1 MCGSFNLQLNYYFY
15 LMKNFLLISI
25 LLINMKSISQDNNLF
40 FDHQALIVNN
50 LQESGDFYMDILG
63 LQEIPVGAG
72 QDPPK
77 RWFKTNNGK
86 EIHLIQSESKINEL
100 PKSIHM
106 AFSPK
111 NFELFISNL
120 KKNEINFSNWK
131 GELNTIQE
139 RVDGQRQIWIQ
150 DPQGYWIE
158 INDIHSKPSL

>member
-1 MCGSFNLQLNYYFY
+1 
-15 LMKNFLLISI
+15 MKKLVIITI
-25 LLINMKSISQDNNLF
+25 LLINMKSMSQENNLY

-50 LQESGDFYMDILG
+50 LQKSGDFYIDILG
-63 LQEIPVGAG
+63 LEEIPVGAG

-86 EIHLIQSESKINEL
+86 EIHLIQSASEINEL

-111 NFELFISNL
+111 NFELFIDNL
-120 KKNEINFSNWK
+120 KENEVNFSNWK
-131 GELNTIQE
+131 GELNKIQE
-139 RVDGQRQIWIQ
+139 RVDGKRQIWIQ

-158 INDIHSKPSL
+158 INDIHSKPNLQ

>member
-1 MCGSFNLQLNYYFY
+1 
-15 LMKNFLLISI
+15 MKKFILITILLISM
-25 LLINMKSISQDNNLF
+25 NSISQENDLF

-50 LQESGDFYMDILG
+50 LQKSGDFYMDILG

-77 RWFKTNNGK
+77 RWFKTLNGR
-86 EIHLIQSESKINEL
+86 EIHLIQSTSIISEL

-111 NFELFISNL
+111 NFELFIDNL
-120 KKNEINFSNWK
+120 KKNQIDFSNWEGK
-131 GELNTIQE
+131 LNTIQE

-158 INDIHSKPSL
+158 INDIHSKPYSQ

>member
-1 MCGSFNLQLNYYFY
+1 
-15 LMKNFLLISI
+15 MKNLFIIAI
-25 LLINMKSISQDNNLF
+25 LLINMKSMSQENNLF

-50 LQESGDFYMDILG
+50 IEKSGDFYLNILG
-63 LQEIPVGAG
+63 LDEIPVGAG

-86 EIHLIQSESKINEL
+86 EIHLIQSTSEINEL

-111 NFELFISNL
+111 NFELFIDNL
-120 KKNEINFSNWK
+120 KKKKINFTNWK
-131 GELNTIQE
+131 GELNKIQE

-158 INDIHSKPSL
+158 INDVHSKSRS

>member
-1 MCGSFNLQLNYYFY
+1 
-15 LMKNFLLISI
+15 MKKLVIITI
-25 LLINMKSISQDNNLF
+25 LLINMKSMSQENKLF

-50 LQESGDFYMDILG
+50 LQKTGDFYIDILG

-77 RWFKTNNGK
+77 RWFKTENGK
-86 EIHLIQSESKINEL
+86 EIHLIQSTSEINEL

-106 AFSPK
+106 ALSPT
-111 NFELFISNL
+111 NFESFIDNL
-120 KKNEINFSNWK
+120 KKNKIDYSNWE

-139 RVDGQRQIWIQ
+139 RIDGKRQIWIQ

-158 INDIHSKPSL
+158 INDIHSKQNLQ

>member
-1 MCGSFNLQLNYYFY
+1 
-15 LMKNFLLISI
+15 MKKLFIIAI
-25 LLINMKSISQDNNLF
+25 LLINMKSMSQENNLF

-50 LQESGDFYMDILG
+50 IEKSGDFYLNILG
-63 LQEIPVGAG
+63 LDEIPVGAG

-86 EIHLIQSESKINEL
+86 EIHLIQSTSEINEL

-111 NFELFISNL
+111 NFELFIDNL
-120 KKNEINFSNWK
+120 KKKKINFTNWK
-131 GELNTIQE
+131 GELNKIQE

-158 INDIHSKPSL
+158 INDVHSKSRS

>member
-1 MCGSFNLQLNYYFY
+1 M
-15 LMKNFLLISI
+15 
-25 LLINMKSISQDNNLF
+25 SQENNLF

-50 LQESGDFYMDILG
+50 LQESGDFYLNILG

-86 EIHLIQSESKINEL
+86 EIHLIQSTSEINEL

-106 AFSPK
+106 AFSPN
-111 NFELFISNL
+111 NFELFIDNL
-120 KKNEINFSNWK
+120 KKNKIYFSNWK
-131 GELNTIQE
+131 GESYKIQQ
-139 RVDGQRQIWIQ
+139 RADGQRQIWIQ

-158 INDIHSKPSL
+158 INDIHSKTPLQ

>member
-1 MCGSFNLQLNYYFY
+1 
-15 LMKNFLLISI
+15 MKKLLIVTI
-25 LLINMKSISQDNNLF
+25 LLINMKSMSQENYLY

-50 LQESGDFYMDILG
+50 LQESGDFYLDILG
-63 LQEIPVGAG
+63 LEEIPVGAG

-86 EIHLIQSESKINEL
+86 EIHLIQSVSEINEL

-111 NFELFISNL
+111 NFELFIDNL

-131 GELNTIQE
+131 GELNSIQE
-139 RVDGQRQIWIQ
+139 RVDGKRQIWIQ

-158 INDIHSKPSL
+158 INDIPSKPDSQ

>member
-1 MCGSFNLQLNYYFY
+1 
-15 LMKNFLLISI
+15 MKNLVIITI
-25 LLINMKSISQDNNLF
+25 LLINIKSMSQENNLY

-50 LQESGDFYMDILG
+50 LQESGDFYLDILG
-63 LQEIPVGAG
+63 LEEIPVGAG

-86 EIHLIQSESKINEL
+86 EIHLIQSASEINKL

-106 AFSPK
+106 AFSPT
-111 NFELFISNL
+111 NFESFIDNL
-120 KKNEINFSNWK
+120 KKNEIDYSNWK

-158 INDIHSKPSL
+158 INDIHSKPNL

>member
-1 MCGSFNLQLNYYFY
+1 L
-15 LMKNFLLISI
+15 
-25 LLINMKSISQDNNLF
+25 D
-40 FDHQALIVNN
+40 
-50 LQESGDFYMDILG
+50 
-63 LQEIPVGAG
+63 EIPVGAG

-86 EIHLIQSESKINEL
+86 EIHLIQSTSEINEL

-111 NFELFISNL
+111 NFELFIDNL
-120 KKNEINFSNWK
+120 KKKKINFTNWK
-131 GELNTIQE
+131 GELNKIQE

-158 INDIHSKPSL
+158 INDVHSKSRS